1 MAVVTLGKYQT
12 HEFQSWKGLTT
23 ENNLGMI
30 FARNPQRATPA
41 VVRLL
46 AATQGKTL
54 DTFLS
59 QFPTKNFENDEEYFW
74 DIIGSAERNIPLVE
88 ARTEDGTPVAENTG
102 MVGAGGSKF
111 YLVFSEDWWADG
123 EIVVGHKNELY
134 QMRILGDARM
144 EGTNAV
150 NLYAA

>member
-1 MAVVTLGKYQT
+1 MR
-12 HEFQSWKGLTT
+12 E
-23 ENNLGMI
+23 
-30 FARNPQRATPA
+30 PQRATPA

-59 QFPTKNFENDEEYFW
+59 QFPIKNFENDSEYFW
-74 DIIGSAERNIPLVE
+74 DILGSAERNIPLIE
-88 ARTEDGTPVAENTG
+88 ARTEAGVQVTSSTG
-102 MVGAGGSKF
+102 NVGAGGSKF
-111 YLVFSEDWWADG
+111 YLVFGEDWWADG
-123 EIVVGHKNELY
+123 EIIVGHKNELY